1 MFLLVLW
8 IVTLAIV
15 VVGLLPPGDQEV
27 ARWSRRFNVPLHST
41 TVDLVRAQLRRGRS
55 IRFAFFALGIHIGM
69 LPMYMNVIDV
79 KRASEFSNPLTGSA
93 PYALAAV
100 GAFLAELAMAMASR
114 PGQVTGVRSAALVSR
129 HWFDYIHSFWLLF
142 VIACLPISLIA
153 AWFAKDDEQ
162 TLGWIWVGP
171 ALTAVAILAATVGV
185 SVVVNRPVVA
195 LASDTPGLDDALR
208 SDGAHHILGAAVGV
222 AGIAACTSAT
232 QALASSWWALIP
244 GLLTYA
250 AIGAWY
256 IIAGTSAWNVG
267 QARLPHA

>member
-15 VVGLLPPGDQEV
+15 VVGLLPPGDREDA
-27 ARWSRRFNVPLHST
+27 ARWSRRFNVPLHNT
-41 TVDLVRAQLRRGRS
+41 TVDLVRAQLRRGRL

-79 KRASEFSNPLTGSA
+79 KRASSEFSNPLTGSA

-142 VIACLPISLIA
+142 VIACLPIWLIA
-153 AWFAKDDEQ
+153 ASFSKDDEQ

-185 SVVVNRPVVA
+185 SVVVNRPA
-195 LASDTPGLDDALR
+195 AALR
-208 SDGAHHILGAAVGV
+208 VRH
-222 AGIAACTSAT
+222 
-232 QALASSWWALIP
+232 P
-244 GLLTYA
+244 GS
-250 AIGAWY
+250 G
-256 IIAGTSAWNVG
+256 
-267 QARLPHA
+267 

>member
-195 LASDTPGLDDALR
+195 LASDTPGLDAR
-208 SDGAHHILGAAVGV
+208 AAVRWRPPYSRRCRWRGGNRCMHFSHTGPGKLMV
-222 AGIAACTSAT
+222 GPHPRIADLCSDRC
-232 QALASSWWALIP
+232 
-244 GLLTYA
+244 
-250 AIGAWY
+250 
-256 IIAGTSAWNVG
+256 VVHH
-267 QARLPHA
+267 R